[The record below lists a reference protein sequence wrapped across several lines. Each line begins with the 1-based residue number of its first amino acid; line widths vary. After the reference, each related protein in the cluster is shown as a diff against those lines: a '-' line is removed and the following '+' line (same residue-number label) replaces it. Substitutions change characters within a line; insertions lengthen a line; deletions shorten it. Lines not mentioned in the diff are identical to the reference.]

1 MEEHIELH
9 ELHDRDIVG
18 KMLSVE
24 NSIGQMIQFLKKIS
38 KDRGDIY
45 KHLSDISNKDNVW
58 TLLGSIL
65 IQNYKS
71 MYSKC
76 ETFGISALHN

>member
-38 KDRGDIY
+38 KDRGGN
-45 KHLSDISNKDNVW
+45 L
-58 TLLGSIL
+58 
-65 IQNYKS
+65 
-71 MYSKC
+71 
-76 ETFGISALHN
+76 